1 MWHFYKKKKTFF
13 FFYPVA
19 KTSFHRDVQWWL
31 IRHTVCILLSAVSG
45 VSADMANALPD
56 MSMNKPT
63 LPVHT
68 DPAPPP
74 IMTVYITG
82 VALACKR
89 KTGICLTDML
99 VKDFRICPGKP
110 SRDITAVWPPSFRP
124 TAGRPV
130 QILSACTLPE
140 PGLVLISISYQIFWP
155 LTSQLIK

>member
-1 MWHFYKKKKTFF
+1 M
-13 FFYPVA
+13 A
-19 KTSFHRDVQWWL
+19 ETSFHRDVQWWL
-31 IRHTVCILLSAVSG
+31 IRPTQFCILLSGVSG

-74 IMTVYITG
+74 PIMTVYITG

-89 KTGICLTDML
+89 KTGICLTDTL

-110 SRDITAVWPPSFRP
+110 SGDITAVWPPSLRP

-130 QILSACTLPE
+130 QILSPCTLPE
-140 PGLVLISISYQIFWP
+140 PGLVLISISYHIFWP
-155 LTSQLIK
+155 LASQLIK